1 MNFFERQAAARR
13 ASFRLMFLF
22 AFAVLGIVCA
32 IDLVV
37 WVALAA
43 SDERT
48 SAQIGAIVAVVSILT
63 LAVIGL
69 GSLYRIASLRGG
81 GAAIALQMGGTPVPE
96 QTRDPQLR
104 RLRNV
109 VEDISI
115 ASGVPVPQLYVL
127 EHEAG
132 INAFAA
138 GYTPAD
144 AAVAVTRGALERLNR
159 DELQG
164 VIAHEF
170 SHVLN
175 GDMRLNI
182 RLVGVLFGILMIALI
197 GRRVLD
203 HARFG
208 GRGLDTVALVVAAL
222 TAMAIGS
229 LGLFFGRMI
238 KAGVSRSRER
248 LADASAVQF
257 TRQTAGLSGA
267 LKKIAGLHEGAT
279 LEHAADAEEVSHM
292 LFGDGV
298 GLSGLFATHPPLLQ
312 RIQAL
317 EPGFRSDQLGQL
329 SLRWRTDPPNGLE
342 EDLRLGLAGGATGVL
357 PSVRSEALVT
367 PAMVAAQVAQPQ
379 PDDYRRADII
389 AAQLS
394 GSLRMLASQRDDV
407 VALALALLLDA
418 DATVQERQHAEIAAR
433 LGRDR
438 AVMAKALRD
447 EQLAGLHPM
456 LRLPLASLCFPVLCR
471 RPRPEMS
478 RVLDAIHAVIN
489 TDARVSVFEY
499 CLGSLLKQQLR
510 ASLDPSRQPQFGRRR
525 IADCRREIATLLS
538 VIARAG
544 HDDGRDAQRAY
555 LAGMQRVLPRDHI
568 DFAVPTEGVVA
579 LEPVWPVLDALDPHG
594 KQLLVE
600 ALTAALSHDGRIRV
614 VESELLRTVCA
625 CLHCPLPP
633 MLERG

>member
-63 LAVIGL
+63 IAVIGM

-81 GAAIALQMGGTPVPE
+81 GATIALQMGGTPVPE

-109 VEDISI
+109 VEEISI
-115 ASGVPVPQLYVL
+115 ASGVPMPQLYVL

-182 RLVGVLFGILMIALI
+182 RLIGVLFGILMIALI
-197 GRRVLD
+197 GRRVLE

-208 GRGLDTVALVVAAL
+208 GRGRDTVALVAAAL
-222 TAMAIGS
+222 TAMAIGY

-238 KAGVSRSRER
+238 KAGVSRSREL

-257 TRQTAGLSGA
+257 TRQTTGLSGA

-279 LEHAADAEEVSHM
+279 LEHAGDAEEVSHM

-317 EPGFRSDQLGQL
+317 EPSFRSDQLGQL

-357 PSVRSEALVT
+357 PPVRSEVLVT

-394 GSLRMLASQRDDV
+394 EPLRALAAQRDDV
-407 VALALALLLDA
+407 VALVLALLLDA
-418 DATVQERQHAEIAAR
+418 DATVQDRQHTEIAAR

-478 RVLDAIHAVIN
+478 RVLDAIHAVVN

-499 CLGSLLKQQLR
+499 CLGTLLKQQLR

-525 IADCRREIATLLS
+525 IADSRREIATLLA
-538 VIARAG
+538 VIAMAG
-544 HDDGRDAQRAY
+544 HDDGHDALRAY
-555 LAGMQRVLPRDHI
+555 LAGMQRVLPREHI
-568 DFAVPTEGVVA
+568 DFVVPTEGVVT
-579 LEPVWPVLDALDPHG
+579 LEPVWPALDALDPHA

-600 ALTAALSHDGRIRV
+600 AVTAAVSHDGRIRV

-625 CLHCPLPP
+625 VLHCPLPP